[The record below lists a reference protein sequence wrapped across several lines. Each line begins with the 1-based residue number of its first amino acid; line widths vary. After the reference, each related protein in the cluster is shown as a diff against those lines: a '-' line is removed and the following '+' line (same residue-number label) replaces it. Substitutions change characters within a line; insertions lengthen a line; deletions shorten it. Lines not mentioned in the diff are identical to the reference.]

1 MGAPRTRWDGAL
13 SVRGPEPFLVAGA
26 WRRGESTFEV
36 RSPYDG
42 GLVGEVCRPGAA
54 DVEDALAAAR
64 DAFDRTRL
72 QPAHARAEVLVQVSQ
87 RIGERGD
94 ELAELI
100 AREGGKPL
108 RWARVEV
115 SRAASTFRW
124 AAEEV
129 RRSGGE
135 VLRLDADASAG
146 SRLGM
151 VRRFPFGPVLGISP
165 FNFPL
170 NLVAHK
176 MAPALGVGA
185 PFVLKPATTTPLSAL
200 VLAEIAAECELPP
213 GALSVLPVSGA
224 GAEPMVTDPRIAKV
238 SFTGSG
244 EVGWRLKGL
253 APRKRF
259 TLELGGN
266 AGVIVHSDADVGRA
280 AERIA
285 VGGNY
290 QAGQSCIA
298 VQRVFVHRPIFQEL
312 VSRLATAVEALT
324 VGDPLDPATDVGP
337 LIDHGALERV
347 ASWVDEALA
356 GGAEAVTGGKRRD
369 PFYEPTVLVGTRR
382 EMKVRCDEVFG
393 PVVTVDTYDG
403 FEEAL
408 REVNATRYGLQ
419 AGVFTR
425 DLDRVL
431 LAHRE
436 LAVGGVVVN
445 DVSSF
450 RADQMPYGGAKES
463 GYGREGL
470 RYAMEEMTEG
480 RILVLSDV
488 PL

>member
-1 MGAPRTRWDGAL
+1 
-13 SVRGPEPFLVAGA
+13 
-26 WRRGESTFEV
+26 
-36 RSPYDG
+36 
-42 GLVGEVCRPGAA
+42 
-54 DVEDALAAAR
+54 
-64 DAFDRTRL
+64 
-72 QPAHARAEVLVQVSQ
+72 
-87 RIGERGD
+87 
-94 ELAELI
+94 
-100 AREGGKPL
+100 
-108 RWARVEV
+108 
-115 SRAASTFRW
+115 
-124 AAEEV
+124 
-129 RRSGGE
+129 
-135 VLRLDADASAG
+135 
-146 SRLGM
+146 M